1 MANEAPGRL
10 HNHGCISPPPR
21 RAFLYLPAGCVS
33 SRDEMNRVEDMWE
46 YTHATLLD
54 VQPILMEALG
64 DRGISELELE
74 RARDRA
80 GMYRGQ

>member
-1 MANEAPGRL
+1 M
-10 HNHGCISPPPR
+10 
-21 RAFLYLPAGCVS
+21 
-33 SRDEMNRVEDMWE
+33 DRVKDMWE

-74 RARDRA
+74 RARDRSGA
-80 GMYRGQ
+80 GRKGRGVLVGCWLRIERACFFVELWLPAASPPAAF